1 MRLEFGDFVFD
12 SGTRELLRQAQSVP
26 LSPKAFQL
34 LELLI
39 ESRPKALSKS
49 LLHDRLWPKTFV
61 VEANLSNLIGEVRR
75 ALDDD
80 PRQPRYVRTVHRFG
94 YAFRADTADLARC
107 DTRGVLC
114 RLIWAGG
121 SAMLR
126 EGEHLLGRDSAAAV
140 FLDSPGVSRR
150 HARMRVADGHVT
162 FEDLGSKNG
171 SSVGGRRTHGPVRLN
186 DGDVITTGL
195 IELTFRMV
203 RPAVPTET
211 VLEPCYESDTPE
223 ADSPSGETTVRQVPR
238 QRTETEGYRRK
249 ARE

>member
-1 MRLEFGDFVFD
+1 MRLGFGDFILD
-12 SGTRELLRQAQSVP
+12 SETKELLRQAQAVS

-49 LLHDRLWPKTFV
+49 QLHDRLWPNTFV

-94 YAFRADTADLARC
+94 YAFRAEIADLARS
-107 DTRGVLC
+107 DTSAVLC

-121 SAMLR
+121 SAMLC
-126 EGEHLLGRDSAAAV
+126 EGQHILGRDSDAAV
-140 FLDSPGVSRR
+140 FLDSPSVSRR
-150 HARMRVADGHVT
+150 HARVRVADGHVT

-171 SSVGGRRTHGPVRLN
+171 SSIGGRRTHGPVPLN

-195 IELTFRMV
+195 IDLTFRMV

-211 VLEPCYESDTPE
+211 VLDRVTRATPG
-223 ADSPSGETTVRQVPR
+223 SRH
-238 QRTETEGYRRK
+238 Y
-249 ARE
+249 